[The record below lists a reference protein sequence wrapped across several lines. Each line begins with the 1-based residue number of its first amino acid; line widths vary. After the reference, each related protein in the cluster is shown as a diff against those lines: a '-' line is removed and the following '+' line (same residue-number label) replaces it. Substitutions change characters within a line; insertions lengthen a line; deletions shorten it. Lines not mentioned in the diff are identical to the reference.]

1 MPTPRTEIT
10 EIVTGL
16 GLLGFGSLEHA
27 ITVRPALVHNVG
39 ASHFERLE
47 AAYAHGGHRREFEV
61 AFENGAV
68 FARSTDGLRGR
79 PPWRVEWKGPHKPPG
94 YEQIPADLRVD
105 HVYLLSCKYGST
117 ILHNV
122 SPSHLFD
129 RRLADRRGER
139 VDWFAAVAPEAYQ
152 ELYRACRAELGE
164 ANSLG
169 LAALPERVTDLR
181 TEHRQRFKALP
192 RTWSPA
198 TAEPY
203 RELVR
208 AVSVASAQ
216 RWNDSLPPAA
226 REEFLWRLLR
236 LQPSPYFVLGATSE
250 HDPLR
255 YRVLTPWDFRARF
268 AFRAFDTWP
277 NVVGQPLVTWRA
289 VVLDRERGEERAIDG
304 HVEIRWSHGRFS
316 GAPEAKVH
324 LDSAPHAVAGYEP
337 LR

>member
-1 MPTPRTEIT
+1 MATPRTEIT

-16 GLLGFGSLEHA
+16 GMLGFASLDHA
-27 ITVRPALVHNVG
+27 ITVRPALVHNVE
-39 ASHFERLE
+39 AAHFERLE
-47 AAYAHGGHRREFEV
+47 AAYERGEHRREFAV
-61 AFENGAV
+61 SWANGEV

-79 PPWRVEWKGPHKPPG
+79 PPWRIEWKGPHKPPG

-122 SPSHLFD
+122 SPAHLFD

-139 VDWFAAVAPEAYQ
+139 LDWFAAVAPEAYQ
-152 ELYRACRAELGE
+152 DLYRACRDEVGD
-164 ANSLG
+164 
-169 LAALPERVTDLR
+169 AALPDHVADLR
-181 TEHRQRFKALP
+181 ADERAAFKSLP
-192 RTWSPA
+192 RTWSAA

-208 AVSVASAQ
+208 AVSIASAQ
-216 RWNDSLPPAA
+216 RWNDSLPRVA
-226 REEFLWRLLR
+226 REEFVWRLLR
-236 LQPSPYFVLGATSE
+236 LQPSPYFVLGATNDHE
-250 HDPLR
+250 PLR

-277 NVVGQPLVTWRA
+277 NVVGQPIVTWRA
-289 VVLDRERGEERAIDG
+289 VLFDRAEGVERLVDG

-324 LDSAPHAVAGYEP
+324 LDSHPHRVAGYEP
-337 LR
+337 LA

>member
-16 GLLGFGSLEHA
+16 GLLGFGTLEHA

-39 ASHFERLE
+39 PVHFERLE
-47 AAYAHGGHRREFEV
+47 AAWAEGSHRREFAV

-139 VDWFAAVAPEAYQ
+139 VDWFGAVAPEAYQ
-152 ELYRACRAELGE
+152 ELYRACRDELGDT
-164 ANSLG
+164 S
-169 LAALPERVTDLR
+169 LPERVGDLR
-181 TEHRQRFKALP
+181 TEQRQRFKALP
-192 RTWSPA
+192 RTWSGQ
-198 TAEPY
+198 TIEPY

-208 AVSVASAQ
+208 EVSVASAQ
-216 RWNDSLPPAA
+216 RWNASLAPAV

-250 HDPLR
+250 HEPLR
-255 YRVLTPWDFRARF
+255 YRVLTPWDFRARY
-268 AFRAFDTWP
+268 AFRAFDAWP

-289 VVLDRERGEERAIDG
+289 VVLDRERGEERSIDG

-337 LR
+337 LA